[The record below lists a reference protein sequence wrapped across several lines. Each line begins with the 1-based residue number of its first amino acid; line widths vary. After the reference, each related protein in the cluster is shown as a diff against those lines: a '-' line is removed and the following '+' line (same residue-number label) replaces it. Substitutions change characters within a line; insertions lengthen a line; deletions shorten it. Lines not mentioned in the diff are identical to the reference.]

1 MLKKYSNVSKGVTF
15 VEVIIFTVLLS
26 MLVAN
31 MINYIY
37 AIHARDLKLM
47 DEIQNAEKGFIA
59 TTAVM
64 LLAMGALFFQVAT
77 LSAVAS
83 YFDGIERKEMRVQ
96 KRLNETACQE
106 TLRLLAAKDYFLNE
120 TVKLRDLG
128 CVVAI

>member
-1 MLKKYSNVSKGVTF
+1 
-15 VEVIIFTVLLS
+15 
-26 MLVAN
+26 
-31 MINYIY
+31 
-37 AIHARDLKLM
+37 M